1 MTLADYRRQRGEPI
15 IPEDEAHAAEAH
27 AEHHPGVIEY
37 AQIGLVLFVITC
49 IEVAAYYVG
58 LSHNTLVAMLLIMSA
73 VKFTLVVLWFMHLR
87 FDSRVFSI
95 MFLIGLCTAAAVFTV
110 VLAALHGKLV

>member
-1 MTLADYRRQRGEPI
+1 MTLADYRRQRGEPL
-15 IPEDEAHAAEAH
+15 IPEDEAQAAGAH

-37 AQIGLVLFVITC
+37 AQIGLVLFIITC
-49 IEVAAYYVG
+49 VEVAAYYVG
-58 LSHNTLVAMLLIMSA
+58 LSHNSLVAALLVMSA

-87 FDSRVFSI
+87 FDSRLFSI
-95 MFLIGLCTAAAVFTV
+95 MFLIGLFTAAAVFTV

>member
-1 MTLADYRRQRGEPI
+1 MTLADYRRQRGEPV
-15 IPEDEAHAAEAH
+15 IPEDEAKAADAH

-37 AQIGLVLFVITC
+37 TQIGLVLFVITC

-58 LSHNTLVAMLLIMSA
+58 LSHNALVAVLLIMSA

-87 FDSRVFSI
+87 FDSRVFSV
-95 MFLIGLCTAAAVFTV
+95 MFLIGLLTAAAVFTV

>member
-15 IPEDEAHAAEAH
+15 IPEDEVAAEAH

-37 AQIGLVLFVITC
+37 AQIGLVLFIITC

-87 FDSRVFSI
+87 FDSRVFTV
-95 MFLIGLCTAAAVFTV
+95 MFLIGLLTALTVFTV